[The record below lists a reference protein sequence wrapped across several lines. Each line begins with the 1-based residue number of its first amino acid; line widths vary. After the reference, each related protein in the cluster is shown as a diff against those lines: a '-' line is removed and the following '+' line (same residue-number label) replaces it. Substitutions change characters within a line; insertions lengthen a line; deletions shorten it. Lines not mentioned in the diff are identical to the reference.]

1 MSGGLDI
8 KALEIPKRLF
18 GSARAIDEGGSLS
31 VIATALIETGSR
43 MDDVIFEEFKG
54 TGNMELVLDRKLAD
68 RRVFPAIDILKSGT
82 RKEERLLSAE
92 NLERITL
99 LRRGLTQMNHVEAME
114 SLLGQLKTLSR
125 QRAVS
130 HQHRPIHEIDYAARR
145 LDRLVGGWCFQRL
158 CSHRYCSGACRMAA
172 SKAAVKSRVMAKA
185 EFFSRS

>member
-1 MSGGLDI
+1 M
-8 KALEIPKRLF
+8 
-18 GSARAIDEGGSLS
+18 S

-92 NLERITL
+92 SLERITL

-114 SLLGQLKTLSR
+114 SLLGQLKRYSNNEEFP
-125 QRAVS
+125 
-130 HQHRPIHEIDYAARR
+130 HQHRSLHEMRQRFSPIPSSESQDRERAQAARR
-145 LDRLVGGWCFQRL
+145 LGRLTGG
-158 CSHRYCSGACRMAA
+158 
-172 SKAAVKSRVMAKA
+172 
-185 EFFSRS
+185 